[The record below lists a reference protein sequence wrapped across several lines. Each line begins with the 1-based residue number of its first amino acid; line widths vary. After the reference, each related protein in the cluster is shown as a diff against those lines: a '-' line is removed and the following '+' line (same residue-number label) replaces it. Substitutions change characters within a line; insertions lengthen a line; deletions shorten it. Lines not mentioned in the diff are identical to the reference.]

1 VKVRAICFDLDNTLW
16 DVWPVIM
23 RAEQRMYEFLAE
35 RYPRVV
41 ANMTMEMM
49 RAAREQTA
57 AAHPQMRHDF
67 TFLRKQTLR
76 EHAKEFGYAEAM
88 AEEAFEAFIQARNE
102 VDLYPD
108 VVPALEQ
115 LRARYRLF
123 TASNGNADL
132 GKIGLGHFFERTINA
147 RLVGALKPDPRD
159 LPQGDRGHRPA
170 GARSRVRRRR
180 SAAGRR
186 RRARSRNA
194 CDLDR
199 PPGQR
204 MAGANR
210 AGGAYGAVTDRA
222 RRAVVSLAYT
232 GTYTRLKP
240 DCLAKSFG
248 VHSAPFVVPLPA
260 FFSGLASRVIE
271 DPSLRPTSEKS
282 DETANVRSGSQ
293 PLSVVGARGRPG
305 GARL

>member
-23 RAEQRMYEFLAE
+23 RAEQKMYDFLAE

-88 AEEAFEAFIQARNE
+88 VDEAFEAFIQARNQ

-123 TASNGNADL
+123 TASNGNADIER
-132 GKIGLGHFFERTINA
+132 IGLGHFFERTVNA
-147 RLVGALKPDPRD
+147 RLVGALKPDPAIF
-159 LPQGDRGHRPA
+159 H
-170 GARSRVRRRR
+170 
-180 SAAGRR
+180 
-186 RRARSRNA
+186 
-194 CDLDR
+194 
-199 PPGQR
+199 
-204 MAGANR
+204 
-210 AGGAYGAVTDRA
+210 
-222 RRAVVSLAYT
+222 
-232 GTYTRLKP
+232 K
-240 DCLAKSFG
+240 
-248 VHSAPFVVPLPA
+248 
-260 FFSGLASRVIE
+260 VIE
-271 DPSLRPTSEKS
+271 GTDLQAHEVVYVGDDPLLDVE
-282 DETANVRSGSQ
+282 
-293 PLSVVGARGRPG
+293 GARGAGMHAIWIDRQGEEWPVQI
-305 GARL
+305 APATYTVRSLTELVELL

>member
-147 RLVGALKPDPRD
+147 RLVGALKPDPAIFHKVIEGTD
-159 LPQGDRGHRPA
+159 LQVHEVVYVGDDPLLDVE
-170 GARSRVRRRR
+170 GAR
-180 SAAGRR
+180 AAGMH
-186 RRARSRNA
+186 AIWI
-194 CDLDR
+194 DR
-199 PPGQR
+199 QGSEWPVQI
-204 MAGANR
+204 
-210 AGGAYGAVTDRA
+210 
-222 RRAVVSLAYT
+222 
-232 GTYTRLKP
+232 
-240 DCLAKSFG
+240 
-248 VHSAPFVVPLPA
+248 APA
-260 FFSGLASRVIE
+260 AH
-271 DPSLRPTSEKS
+271 T
-282 DETANVRSGSQ
+282 VRS
-293 PLSVVGARGRPG
+293 LTELVE
-305 GARL
+305 LL

>member
-23 RAEQRMYEFLAE
+23 RAEQKMYDFLAE

-76 EHAKEFGYAEAM
+76 EHAREFGYAEAM
-88 AEEAFEAFIQARNE
+88 VDEAFEAFIQARNQ

-123 TASNGNADL
+123 TASNGNADIDR
-132 GKIGLGHFFERTINA
+132 IGLGHFFERTVNA
-147 RLVGALKPDPRD
+147 RLVGALKPDPAIF
-159 LPQGDRGHRPA
+159 H
-170 GARSRVRRRR
+170 
-180 SAAGRR
+180 
-186 RRARSRNA
+186 
-194 CDLDR
+194 
-199 PPGQR
+199 
-204 MAGANR
+204 
-210 AGGAYGAVTDRA
+210 
-222 RRAVVSLAYT
+222 
-232 GTYTRLKP
+232 K
-240 DCLAKSFG
+240 
-248 VHSAPFVVPLPA
+248 
-260 FFSGLASRVIE
+260 VIE
-271 DPSLRPTSEKS
+271 GTDLQAHEVVYVGDDPLLDVE
-282 DETANVRSGSQ
+282 
-293 PLSVVGARGRPG
+293 GARGAGMHAIWIDRQGEKWP
-305 GARL
+305 AQIAPATYTVRSLTELVELL